1 MGLKDMFI
9 NLMRKV
15 NTGFDTEDYTY
26 EQLKDMESQGF
37 DVKELLEKYEKG
49 ENKNQLLDRIRFE
62 NVDMEKSQIPNPTDV
77 GLLRP
82 YLSSK
87 IDINSELFKKSMSAP
102 LMGKDKWLEKVK
114 QGEVILSTVIQCA
127 PQLWEVNEDVGY
139 GMLVCALVEEGEYK
153 NTPLFLKAV
162 SALLNNFRDLEE
174 DELPEGLSEQMIKL
188 YYDLDNPDSTFDIK
202 LDQSLLDAYNF
213 EFDNKKVSSND
224 IRVATI
230 GFSDIENDKLP
241 RRALGCDGLL
251 PFIAFN
257 NRNEFHVNNYKVVH
271 GSLYSI

>member
-1 MGLKDMFI
+1 MFI

-15 NTGFDTEDYTY
+15 DTGFDTEDYTY
-26 EQLKDMESQGF
+26 EQLKEMEGQGF
-37 DVKELLEKYEKG
+37 DVKELLEKFEKG

-62 NVDMEKSQIPNPTDV
+62 NVDMETSKIPNPTDV
-77 GLLRP
+77 NLLKP
-82 YLSSK
+82 YMYSK
-87 IDINSELFKKSMSAP
+87 IDINSELFKKSLSAP

-114 QGEVILSTVIQCA
+114 QGEVILSTVVQCA

-153 NTPLFLKAV
+153 NNPLFLKAI
-162 SALLNNFRDLEE
+162 SELLNNFRDLAE
-174 DELPEGLSEQMIKL
+174 DELPEGLSEQMNKL

-202 LDQSLLDAYNF
+202 IDQSLLDAYAF

-241 RRALGCDGLL
+241 RKALGSDGLL
-251 PFIAFN
+251 PFISFN
-257 NRNEFHVNNYKVVH
+257 DRNEFHVNNYKVVH